1 MPFSSGSCS
10 GRPGAPG
17 NEINPS
23 KYLLN
28 LLVNDCAH
36 GSPIKMML
44 ALGYALRRA
53 LTAGIEHN
61 ISPSCSA
68 RKMPIFCMFSG
79 NFKGVIV

>member
-1 MPFSSGSCS
+1 MPFSFGSCS

-28 LLVNDCAH
+28 LLVNAWAH
-36 GSPIKMML
+36 GNPIKMIV
-44 ALGYALRRA
+44 ALGYAARKA

-61 ISPSCSA
+61 ISP
-68 RKMPIFCMFSG
+68 
-79 NFKGVIV
+79 N